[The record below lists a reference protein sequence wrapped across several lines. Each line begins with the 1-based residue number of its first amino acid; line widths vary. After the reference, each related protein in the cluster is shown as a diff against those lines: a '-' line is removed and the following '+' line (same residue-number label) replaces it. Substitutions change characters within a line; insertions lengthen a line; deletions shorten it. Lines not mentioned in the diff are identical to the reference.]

1 MNSAGYGMIGA
12 VVKGSLLTLALFLLY
27 STIPLL
33 GAFAGVLVPFP
44 CIYYSL
50 KYGRVIG
57 YAIVLMMVL
66 FLAVLNQYSLFPYLI
81 LGGICSLVLPEFLGR
96 GQGSTQALFLTV
108 GLNACLAAGFTLA
121 AITLFNV
128 DVDAQVRRIIHEAMI
143 QVGET
148 YRQSGISGKELQ
160 ALEDGLKLFENS
172 FVKLYP
178 SFVIILFWVI
188 AGINVVLLKKV
199 SVSLG
204 KEISFDSFTQYR
216 NPDSLVWLLILAGF
230 TLLVDNPV
238 LSNIAQNVLF
248 LLYFLYLV
256 QGLAI
261 CGWISKKKK
270 FPRALQVVF
279 FVLLAVQPLLTA
291 IVAVFG
297 LTDLW
302 ASFRMQKNNENL

>member
-1 MNSAGYGMIGA
+1 MNSAWYGMIGA
-12 VVKGSLLTLALFLLY
+12 VVKGSILTLGLFLLY

-33 GAFAGVLVPFP
+33 GAFAGILVPFP

-50 KYGRVIG
+50 KYGRVTG

-66 FLAVLNQYSLFPYLI
+66 FLAVLNQYNLLPYLV
-81 LGGICSLVLPEFLGR
+81 LGGFCSLALPEFLGQ
-96 GQGSTQALFLTV
+96 GKGSTQALFISV
-108 GLNACLAAGFTLA
+108 GLNACFAAGLTLA
-121 AITLFNV
+121 AIMLFNV

-160 ALEDGLKLFENS
+160 ALEDGLKFFENS
-172 FVKLYP
+172 FVRLYP
-178 SFVIILFWVI
+178 SFAIILFWAI

-199 SVSLG
+199 SVSIG

-238 LSNIAQNVLF
+238 LSNIALNVLF

-261 CGWISKKKK
+261 CGWIAKKKN

-279 FVLLAVQPLLTA
+279 YVLLAVQPLLTA
-291 IVAVFG
+291 LVAVFG